1 MSNVISSNLL
11 KYKVNKNIDGS
22 LEIPKIFLMSRNLRK
37 RGQIAPIEGLVIT
50 PKFTEVNECS
60 FTVYKENNGITL
72 PLFDKI
78 KDNSIIKIEGFGLF
92 QIKVSL
98 HESDT
103 IYKEVTG
110 QRMQACELGQCKCT
124 LEINTEDDIAR
135 KIMIKIILL
144 YFIVLII
151 TQKLVYYI
159 VC

>member
-72 PLFDKI
+72 PSNLLKQMLLLMVLSRFMTIVI
-78 KDNSIIKIEGFGLF
+78 KSGFHF
-92 QIKVSL
+92 
-98 HESDT
+98 
-103 IYKEVTG
+103 
-110 QRMQACELGQCKCT
+110 
-124 LEINTEDDIAR
+124 
-135 KIMIKIILL
+135 
-144 YFIVLII
+144 LI
-151 TQKLVYYI
+151 
-159 VC
+159 